1 MPHRAF
7 RKSWPLRSLAVS
19 ALCLYLLVHAFLV
32 LCLVHP
38 HNTHLQGRTDTH
50 PVSVCA
56 WVHNTVA
63 SHVPSS
69 AVVLPLIITVLLMFP
84 LALQSSPETC
94 PIKLTGRS
102 PPLLAS
108 V

>member
-1 MPHRAF
+1 MPQRSF
-7 RKSWPLRSLAVS
+7 YKSWSFRSLATS
-19 ALCLYLLVHAFLV
+19 ALCLYLLVHAFLI

-38 HNTHLQGRTDTH
+38 HNTHLQGRTDAH

-69 AVVLPLIITVLLMFP
+69 AVVPPLIITVLLIVP
-84 LALQSSPETC
+84 LALQSSPETY

-108 V
+108 I